1 MMYCYLVWSYYPRV
15 SFKLILHFFIRLCA
29 RCCFVW
35 IQKFS
40 HINLEIVNLGN
51 SKYNFRNINNK
62 KNWDDFILFCKY
74 ICTCQ
79 NEFTGRRNKKEK
91 KKTTTNQTNQRMIL
105 SMCAG
110 GVGFSRKIIENII
123 STRPVFSVN

>member
-1 MMYCYLVWSYYPRV
+1 MT
-15 SFKLILHFFIRLCA
+15 SFYFA
-29 RCCFVW
+29 NTFVHVRTN
-35 IQKFS
+35 S
-40 HINLEIVNLGN
+40 REEEI
-51 SKYNFRNINNK
+51 KRK
-62 KNWDDFILFCKY
+62 
-74 ICTCQ
+74 
-79 NEFTGRRNKKEK
+79 R